1 MKRTIYITEKQ
12 AKKMGLPK
20 KVRQNLIPYGDGEEI
35 AGSYQLS
42 SSEGDLGYAHVVGG
56 DAGAICESKSPIE
69 VYYRGYNKKY
79 GPWRDHLFWLT
90 DNPSYAKE
98 YGDTVAEVLLDT
110 RRLKDRDFE
119 WYDDFDYYDGPSEQK
134 ASELLRDGVN
144 YYSFSTYE
152 LDSEI
157 LCLWDKNA
165 IVGFRE
171 LSQKE
176 YDEIPSYDDIDESLF
191 RSSNL
196 ITEGLDPNFDLMPYI
211 NSYND
216 FLVREGLPVKP
227 FPELHLDN
235 TDQRDIMI
243 RTGFYRPD
251 EKSITLFVKD
261 RHPKDILRSYAHEM
275 CHHIQNMED
284 PDRDWGSGKDLSEDD
299 VLTEIESDAYKR
311 GNILFRK
318 WTEELK
324 KHPDN
329 RLNEGINWKERLKK
343 LMKRRDPDGIERL
356 KESVSNNLETW
367 YRGYKASYGSDRTH
381 LLWLTSDISY
391 ARAYGNRVEE
401 VVVDMDKLNP
411 GSLYDIDSVVGYEFD
426 YYDGIDEED
435 AAKAMQEG
443 IGGYEFEVAEDAG
456 YSCLCLWDKSAIVSR
471 RELSKE
477 EFTEIEAIEGYDSPE
492 YDDVIYEATES
503 DVDLTSFKIKDE
515 LNPKIWKDGGKKIRP
530 EVRLKLMDIADE
542 FYDFLKI
549 SWVKVKDIIV
559 VGSIAN
565 YNWSKFS
572 DIDLHIVIDYN
583 DIDKRKNFVEEY
595 LTSKKKEWNSGHP
608 GIKIYGYQVE
618 LYAQDEKKDAA
629 SSAVYSIKDDK
640 WVKEPVKGEFKKKDI
655 NSNLVKRKAADIMT
669 DIEKAEDE
677 YKSGGEKSV
686 FKKMDTLLGNVSKS
700 RRESLASTKDELN
713 IDNIVFKVLRRN
725 GYLDKAFNLKDR
737 AFDKIHSLG

>member
-1 MKRTIYITEKQ
+1 MKRTIHITEKQ
-12 AKKMGLPK
+12 LNKMGLPK
-20 KVRQNLIPYGDGEEI
+20 KVRQNLIPYGDGEEK

-69 VYYRGYNKKY
+69 VYYRGYYKKY

-90 DNPSYAKE
+90 DNPSYAKV

-119 WYDDFDYYDGPSEQK
+119 WYDDFDYYDGPSEEK
-134 ASELLRDGVN
+134 AAELLRDGVN
-144 YYSFSTYE
+144 YYTFSTHE

-191 RSSNL
+191 RGSNL

-275 CHHIQNMED
+275 THHIQNMED
-284 PDRDWGSGKDLSEDD
+284 PERDWGSGKDLKEDD
-299 VLTEIESDAYKR
+299 VLSKIEADAYER
-311 GNILFRK
+311 GNMLFRK
-318 WTEELK
+318 WTEELA

-329 RLNEGINWKERLKK
+329 RLNE
-343 LMKRRDPDGIERL
+343 
-356 KESVSNNLETW
+356 SVN
-367 YRGYKASYGSDRTH
+367 
-381 LLWLTSDISY
+381 
-391 ARAYGNRVEE
+391 
-401 VVVDMDKLNP
+401 
-411 GSLYDIDSVVGYEFD
+411 
-426 YYDGIDEED
+426 
-435 AAKAMQEG
+435 
-443 IGGYEFEVAEDAG
+443 
-456 YSCLCLWDKSAIVSR
+456 
-471 RELSKE
+471 
-477 EFTEIEAIEGYDSPE
+477 
-492 YDDVIYEATES
+492 EATEA
-503 DVDLTSFKIKDE
+503 DVDLSSFKVRDT
-515 LNPKIWKDGGKKIRP
+515 LNPKLWKNGKIDSR
-530 EVRLKLMDIADE
+530 VRLKLMDISDE
-542 FYDFLKI
+542 FFDFLGI
-549 SWVKVKDIIV
+549 SWVKRLDTII

-572 DIDLHIVIDYN
+572 DIDLHLVVDFSEIDS
-583 DIDKRKNFVEEY
+583 RKKFVEDF
-595 LTSKKKEWNSGHP
+595 LNTKKREWNSEHAD
-608 GIKIYGYQVE
+608 IKIYGFPVE
-618 LYAQDEKKDAA
+618 LYVQDKDAEVA
-629 SSAVYSIKDDK
+629 SSGVYSIEDNK
-640 WVKEPVKGEFKKKDI
+640 WIKEPKKGHFSKKDLDTFMIKKKA
-655 NSNLVKRKAADIMT
+655 SDIMAKIE
-669 DIEKAEDE
+669 DIEDSSKAVENDSKESRSLYKKSDE
-677 YKSGGEKSV
+677 LINNI
-686 FKKMDTLLGNVSKS
+686 TKS
-700 RRESLASTKDELN
+700 RRETLSTEKDEMSP
-713 IDNIVFKVLRRN
+713 DNIVFKLLRRN
-725 GYLDKAFNLKDR
+725 GYLEKLFKLRTKS
-737 AFDKIHSLG
+737 FDKTMSL